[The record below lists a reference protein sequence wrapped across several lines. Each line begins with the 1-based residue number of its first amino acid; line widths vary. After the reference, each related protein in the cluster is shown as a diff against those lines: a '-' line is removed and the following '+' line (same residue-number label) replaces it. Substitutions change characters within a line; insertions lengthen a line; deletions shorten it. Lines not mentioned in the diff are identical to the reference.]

1 LLKSTSQMSTS
12 TVDAAQN
19 PVEVDAVIRDFCE
32 ETVKRAAELAQS
44 TNLSAEEILEESK
57 LLMAP
62 VASRLKRRRKVSAW
76 DIAMR
81 EGKHTIDAAIVK
93 PVAGTGPSGRP
104 AFNGQY
110 LREVQKIYDDPVK
123 REEYERMAKDEN
135 EKEQEVAMESLPAKQ
150 KQLLKEI
157 RQLVSETHL
166 CYASAPCRILLII
179 DSRRR
184 RPEIRKSTSLS
195 WLSRP
200 APMSM
205 DSLPEVL
212 ALGKRSMIY
221 LPKEKV
227 HTRSL

>member
-1 LLKSTSQMSTS
+1 MLKSTSQMSTS

-62 VASRLKRRRKVSAW
+62 VSSRLKRRRKVSAW

-81 EGKHTIDAAIVK
+81 EGKHIIDAAIVK

-123 REEYERMAKDEN
+123 REEYECMAKEEN
-135 EKEQEVAMESLPAKQ
+135 EKEQEVPMESLPAKQ
-150 KQLLKEI
+150 KQLEI

-179 DSRRR
+179 DSRCR
-184 RPEIRKSTSLS
+184 RPEIKKSTSLS
-195 WLSRP
+195 
-200 APMSM
+200 
-205 DSLPEVL
+205 
-212 ALGKRSMIY
+212 
-221 LPKEKV
+221 
-227 HTRSL
+227 